1 MSAASPISVAADFRI
16 QQSDSKSS
24 RHTTSSATTAT
35 TATTGHTHGHGHGL
49 SNSNHTLGHDILNS
63 SSSLIQVAVR
73 IRPLMQFEHGNEACI
88 QVFPNENELQTSLYK
103 STSNDSSMTWGANS
117 TCTGTSKT
125 GTASGN
131 SGFGGFGGFGD
142 SDAMQQPLTLSPSP
156 SASSYQTLQIGE
168 ESDNHTYTFDHVFPS
183 STEQIEVYERCV
195 TPLVE
200 SCLEGYNTTILAYGQ
215 TGAGKTHTILG
226 NSSGTIDDVEGT
238 LSNEGVIPRA
248 LKQIFNE
255 LDTVK
260 EEAIRDA
267 SVREDEEGLDHEEPH
282 GHDHDHL
289 NNNNNNN
296 SPKAHS
302 RNESP
307 FEYQVKIQFLEL
319 YGEDIRDLLDTTSN
333 SNSNHNNNA
342 NDTESSPSPLS
353 SPSSPSRN
361 TNKKQSPRNIRRPK
375 RILNRELSTAS
386 SMSMKSTRSTTTT
399 KSQSTRSSA
408 SKNTNTNTSKSTL
421 ITIRDGRTGEDAEVL
436 GIRKEKVTNA
446 NEALTLLTNGLSKRV
461 VGKTAMNAHSSRS
474 HAIFTVV
481 VQQTRRKQSGIGGNA
496 KTNVEMKTSKIHFV
510 DLSGSERVKR
520 SKTVGKRLVS
530 FSFLVLVLSLIY
542 SFIIIIISGCLN

>member
-35 TATTGHTHGHGHGL
+35 TATTGHTHTHGHGL

-282 GHDHDHL
+282 DHL

-342 NDTESSPSPLS
+342 NDTESSPS
-353 SPSSPSRN
+353 SPSRNTN